1 MSSSPLSPTPL
12 PMRWVLIFVAAAVVA
27 LLVGMLTFVQT
38 VSWPAALLAALGSAG
53 AAIRVLH
60 QVLGK

>member
-1 MSSSPLSPTPL
+1 M
-12 PMRWVLIFVAAAVVA
+12 LIFVSAAVVA

-38 VSWPAALLAALGSAG
+38 VSWPTTLLAALGSAG
-53 AAIRVLH
+53 AAIRLLH